1 MIEELSIRQ
10 ATVGDIDFVIETII
24 ESEKSGSNVISSC
37 NIFALNELQFKEI
50 LKEVLLQNIPNYDYY
65 LSGFLIA
72 EKDGEYIGALG
83 SWFEAPDETPSGI
96 IKATVLFPYL
106 DKLKMKDISKNTKVV
121 KDLSLNRKSKTLQLE
136 HGYTRMPF
144 RRKGVF
150 TRIIKEIILR
160 NGDEYNF
167 EKVQGILF
175 KENYKSFN
183 AHLKLGY
190 KVVEEKHTY
199 NLEILK
205 FFPYSTKVLM
215 ELDKEKFENLS
226 KLENK
231 NSNLWRING
240 ESKKINKSIFGS
252 SRITS

>member
-1 MIEELSIRQ
+1 MIEGLSIRQ
-10 ATVGDIDFVIETII
+10 ATADDLDFVIETII
-24 ESEKSGSNVISSC
+24 ESEKSNSSIISSC
-37 NIFALNELQFKEI
+37 NVFALSEVRFKEI
-50 LKEVLLQNIPNYDYY
+50 LKIVLLQNIPNYDYY

-106 DKLKMKDISKNTKVV
+106 DKSKMKDISKNTKVI

-136 HGYTRMPF
+136 HGYTREPY
-144 RRKGVF
+144 RRQGVF
-150 TRIIKEIILR
+150 TNIIREHILW
-160 NGDEYNF
+160 NKVEYNF

-190 KVVEEKHTY
+190 QVVEEKHTA
-199 NLEILK
+199 NLDILK
-205 FFPYSTKVLM
+205 FFPYGTKVLM

-231 NSNLWRING
+231 KSNLWRKNG
-240 ESKKINKSIFGS
+240 ESKKTNQSIFGS
-252 SRITS
+252 SRNTL